1 MTSHAEAFLAGLTAL
16 CRQHQIALYVG
27 GEYDDPRLCLG
38 DLMPG
43 EKPFSA
49 YAFVEDHTTAAPEP
63 EERRA

>member
-1 MTSHAEAFLAGLTAL
+1 MTSHAEAFLTGLVAL
-16 CRQHQIALYVG
+16 CRQHHIALYVG

-49 YAFVEDHTTAAPEP
+49 YAFFEDHTTAASES
-63 EERRA
+63 EERHA